1 MSNRQAEIAKALG
14 VIAPFT
20 SDADVDAEI
29 AKRIAFIKNTLTASR
44 TKVLVLGISGG
55 VDSSAAGRLAQL
67 TVEQLRSETGD
78 QAYRFV
84 AIRLPHNV
92 QHDESDA
99 QAALAFIAAD
109 EVLTIDIAPAVSG
122 LAKQIGELGELASA
136 RRDFVLGNTKARM
149 RMLAQYTVANA
160 RNGLGVGFVVLHG
173 LPHDYVLK
181 DGDLLSVD
189 FAAELNG
196 WVTDSA
202 LSVVVGTPRP
212 EDLRVIEATEVA
224 LKAGIEAAVVGNKL
238 GDISWAIGEV
248 AHQYGYPVNLDFGGH
263 GVGRTMHGEPH
274 IANDGRAGR
283 GLKIKPGLVVA
294 LEPWFLHTTDRLVTD
309 PDGWTLRSADGSR
322 GSHSEHTVAITPD
335 GPIVLTDRSFLG
347 VD

>member
-29 AKRIAFIKNTLTASR
+29 ARRIAFIKGTLTASR

-67 TVEQLRSETGD
+67 AVEQLRAEKQD
-78 QAYRFV
+78 QDYRFI

-109 EVLTIDIAPAVSG
+109 EVQTIDIAPAVSG
-122 LAKQIGELGELASA
+122 LAKQIGELGELTSA

-160 RNGLGVGFVVLHG
+160 RNGLVIGTDH
-173 LPHDYVLK
+173 
-181 DGDLLSVD
+181 
-189 FAAELNG
+189 AAEAVMGFFTKFGDGACDL
-196 WVTDSA
+196 A
-202 LSVVVGTPRP
+202 PLSGLVKGQVRRIAERLGAP
-212 EDLRVIEATEVA
+212 
-224 LKAGIEAAVVGNKL
+224 AAVFSKVPTADLEDERPGIP
-238 GDISWAIGEV
+238 DEQV
-248 AHQYGYPVNLDFGGH
+248 H
-263 GVGRTMHGEPH
+263 GVSYDDIDAFLQG
-274 IANDGRAGR
+274 
-283 GLKIKPGLVVA
+283 KPVSDTAYQTIVQTYDKTQHKRELPLV
-294 LEPWFLHTTDRLVTD
+294 P
-309 PDGWTLRSADGSR
+309 
-322 GSHSEHTVAITPD
+322 
-335 GPIVLTDRSFLG
+335 
-347 VD
+347 